1 MNVIQ
6 LTKFERIRATLQF
19 GVEIANGGD
28 FRICFT
34 IEKAVES
41 ELKFWMR
48 KYVARQTVCCT
59 WAYVEQ
65 EQRLTIAIEHTEDGS
80 LYNGAMFVV

>member
-6 LTKFERIRATLQF
+6 LTKFEQIRATLQF

-34 IEKAVES
+34 VETTV
-41 ELKFWMR
+41 ETQLRMWMR
-48 KYVARQTVCCT
+48 KYVATQTICCT
-59 WAYVEQ
+59 WSYIDQ
-65 EQRLTIAIEHTEDGS
+65 TQRLTVAMEHTQDGS

>member
-6 LTKFERIRATLQF
+6 LTKFEQIRATLQF

-34 IEKAVES
+34 VGPTVEA
-41 ELKFWMR
+41 ELKYWMR
-48 KYVARQTVCCT
+48 KYVATQTVCCT
-59 WAYVEQ
+59 WAYNNQ
-65 EQRLTIAIEHTEDGS
+65 TQRLTVAIEHTQDGS

>member
-6 LTKFERIRATLQF
+6 LTKFEQIRATLQF

-34 IEKAVES
+34 VEPTV
-41 ELKFWMR
+41 ETQLQMWMS
-48 KYVARQTVCCT
+48 KYVATQTICCT
-59 WAYVEQ
+59 WSYTKQ
-65 EQRLTIAIEHTEDGS
+65 TQRLTVAMEHTDDGS